1 MLCCGISSIHY
12 TSFLLVLAG
21 VGVLTF
27 TPILAV
33 LLGVVVSLILMALVI
48 ALVVRSR
55 RPRDNR
61 KQEVKMVYDKGASG
75 STTSPLRGATAADDE
90 ELSST
95 AGATATEDPNPDV
108 IPVNDGKPGGGEEAQ
123 GEKVMDKRRKGKV

>member
-1 MLCCGISSIHY
+1 MCVGLCRQS
-12 TSFLLVLAG
+12 TLMPVLVSAAG
-21 VGVLTF
+21 VGVLAF

-33 LLGVVVSLILMALVI
+33 LLGVVASLFLMALVI

-75 STTSPLRGATAADDE
+75 STTTPLRGATAADDDDA
-90 ELSST
+90 SPT
-95 AGATATEDPNPDV
+95 AGATATDDANPDV
-108 IPVNDGKPGGGEEAQ
+108 IPVNDGECEGEGRGG
-123 GEKVMDKRRKGKV
+123 